1 MGENNVCAI
10 HAEVVKR
17 YDEFLSEQRITN
29 QALFAKLN
37 AISNR
42 LWWVLGGIGVLSF
55 LILSIA
61 TFFGGYFKH

>member
-1 MGENNVCAI
+1 MADNNVCPI
-10 HAEVVKR
+10 HGEVVKR
-17 YDEFLSEQRITN
+17 YDEFLAEQRITN

-55 LILSIA
+55 LILAIA
-61 TFFGGYFKH
+61 TLFGGYFKR